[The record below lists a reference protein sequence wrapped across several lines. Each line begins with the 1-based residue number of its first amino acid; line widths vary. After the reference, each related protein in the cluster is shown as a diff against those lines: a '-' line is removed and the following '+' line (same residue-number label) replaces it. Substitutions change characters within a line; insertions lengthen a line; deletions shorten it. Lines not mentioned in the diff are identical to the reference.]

1 MISLDSHRT
10 ASGLV
15 DHVNVTESHLPL
27 YGSESHANGFDP
39 WSGTTYRP
47 LRVRRSGWSTGLR
60 GRPYGDMKKPAEFNT
75 PQNPAQRVMY
85 SAGFSFPHT
94 PTGNT
99 SGRSHDVMRLR
110 CPAHRVAPVER
121 IMLFGLI
128 LSRRGREERS
138 CVSLVVSG
146 ELSHDHLADL
156 FRDRFNH
163 RDHFGM
169 DLATPECASASTII
183 TVHIDHAMRVPP
195 AIMAHRVEGYL

>member
-94 PTGNT
+94 PDRKSIRLN
-99 SGRSHDVMRLR
+99 SSHVKISYAVFCLKKKKQRPATRL
-110 CPAHRVAPVER
+110 
-121 IMLFGLI
+121 
-128 LSRRGREERS
+128 
-138 CVSLVVSG
+138 
-146 ELSHDHLADL
+146 HDH
-156 FRDRFNH
+156 RYR
-163 RDHFGM
+163 R
-169 DLATPECASASTII
+169 
-183 TVHIDHAMRVPP
+183 RPP
-195 AIMAHRVEGYL
+195 